1 MKFIYLICIPITCNF
16 MTGQF
21 RSKQYEYRGGNTVRD
36 RKEQKMA
43 KMTKTKIEK
52 PTYAT
57 QTKLQSALKQQ

>member
-1 MKFIYLICIPITCNF
+1 

-21 RSKQYEYRGGNTVRD
+21 RSKQYENQRGKNTVRD

-52 PTYAT
+52 PTHAT